1 MRFQADPPCCCRD
14 GGNDVNDPKRSL
26 WLRRSTGIPA
36 LPNVKTA
43 CSWRGIVPLTRQ
55 PSHKEGHMPVNI
67 GRRELIAALGSAAE
81 WPLAAPPIE
90 TAFLQGF
97 KDAIGSICDR
107 RCGWG
112 PRQRRWQ
119 N

>member
-1 MRFQADPPCCCRD
+1 MTGR
-14 GGNDVNDPKRSL
+14 DPKRSL

-55 PSHKEGHMPVNI
+55 PSHREGHMPVNI
-67 GRRELIAALGSAAE
+67 GRRELIAALGSAAAR
-81 WPLAAPPIE
+81 PLAAPGQPATLLIGFLNGASQNGYAPIE
-90 TAFLQGF
+90 TAFLQGL

-107 RCGWG
+107 RCRWG
-112 PRQRRWQ
+112 PR
-119 N
+119 

>member
-1 MRFQADPPCCCRD
+1 MTGR
-14 GGNDVNDPKRSL
+14 DPKRSL
-26 WLRRSTGIPA
+26 WLWRSTGIPA
-36 LPNVKTA
+36 LPKKTA

-97 KDAIGSICDR
+97 KDAIGSISDR
-107 RCGWG
+107 RRESG
-112 PRQRRWQ
+112 PRARPWQKRRRGVW
-119 N
+119 